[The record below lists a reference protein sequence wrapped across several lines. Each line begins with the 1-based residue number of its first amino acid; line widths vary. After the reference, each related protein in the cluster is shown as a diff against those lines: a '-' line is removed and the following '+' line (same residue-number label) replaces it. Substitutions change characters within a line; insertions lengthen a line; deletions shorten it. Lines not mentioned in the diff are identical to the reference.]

1 MKISRFLSLIAL
13 ILSAASNA
21 FAADIA
27 KGKELTEKH
36 ACTSC
41 HGVDFNK
48 TIDMNTPKL
57 AGQYP
62 DYLYIALKSYQ
73 VKGNRIVGRENPVMF
88 GMVENLTLVDM
99 QNISAYVSQLPGSMK
114 TISQPSFK

>member
-1 MKISRFLSLIAL
+1 MKISKFLCLIVLSLTTAN
-13 ILSAASNA
+13 SA

-73 VKGNRIVGRENPVMF
+73 VKGNRIVGRENPIMS
-88 GMVENLTLVDM
+88 GMVGNLSLVDM
-99 QNISAYVSQLPGSMK
+99 QNISAYVSQLPGTMK